1 MKKTFFL
8 YILANLFF
16 CLSLSLLNAQNAQIK
31 SDLKLSLPPEG
42 VSVHQLDNGMEV
54 LLIENKGLPMT
65 GVNVVVKT
73 GSAYE
78 TYATS
83 GMSHMLE
90 HLLFDGTD
98 SLTQKELY
106 DATDLIGAYNNANTG
121 AYYTNYM
128 MVTPTEYIRKGM
140 EIQADMLFHSVLSVE
155 KFEKEKGIV
164 LEEIAQNLSNES
176 SQKERNIQSILYAG
190 HALSLP
196 TLGTYST
203 IESMQRDSVFA
214 YYKNNYVPNNMIM
227 SVIGNFDTDSMLF
240 MIKQI
245 YGKEPP
251 NLVKYVTYPDW
262 SVGLT
267 LPEEISDKAGKI
279 YQRSYNGEN
288 LILQLFY
295 PLPPL
300 WSDTYF
306 NILDEILSKVSP
318 NLTDSLSTKFEN
330 IKKSFEMETLHSPIK
345 NFLKVSAV
353 IENKN
358 QLNDMTN
365 AINLLVKKLKFQISD
380 ENLKFLATANK
391 TSFLKNLEKPHMFG
405 IYNASLFAVGGIDA
419 VLESYST
426 SAYFEAAEEMSSYF
440 IWEDPIIILQTPEM
454 ESKAYHQN
462 QNRNARLFFDKSS
475 GLTLVA
481 KENPNSSL
489 LAIHI
494 LLKYKAQYE
503 SQSGK
508 DAIRILHDCLGQRLN
523 STENQMLSNQYGL
536 TYTVNDNPFIPMDD
550 IYLNPDFSYIRVES
564 LAEDVK
570 GVIDYIKN
578 QLSDFKPTMDEFQR
592 AVIKNAQLSVG
603 MGGSKANDIFT
614 NTYKALIY
622 EPPKYKINTDSVTY
636 DTMNKLAAAYFHPS
650 NMIVSVVSPLPADSI
665 HSLFQWQTKAPPT
678 YFKIENKPYMIS
690 LKTQTKPVFKEIN
703 SDEAQSFLFWGFTTR
718 IEEKEKPALKALD
731 LLLSDY
737 IIFNVREKQGRAYR
751 MRAGVDIVGNMALF
765 EFNLGTRPANIDS
778 LIPQI
783 PGFFDPTVVES
794 FKEYDLKKSL
804 NMYLGRMMFL
814 RLSSINQCYYLGY
827 SEYFYNDINYDADF
841 HAALK
846 NVTLDEVKAVAQ
858 KYMIIK
864 NPVTVIVR

>member
-1 MKKTFFL
+1 MKKISILFT
-8 YILANLFF
+8 LANIFF
-16 CLSLSLLNAQNAQIK
+16 CLSVSLLNAQNRQIK
-31 SDLKLSLPPEG
+31 SDLKLALPPEG

-78 TYATS
+78 TYSTS

-98 SLTQKELY
+98 SLTQKQLY
-106 DATDLIGAYNNANTG
+106 DATDLIGAYSNANTG
-121 AYYTNYM
+121 AYYTNFM

-140 EIQADMLFHSVLSVE
+140 EIQADMLFHSVLSVD

-164 LEEIAQNLSNES
+164 LEEIAQSLSNES
-176 SQKERNIQSILYAG
+176 SQKERNIQSVMYEG

-227 SVIGNFDTDSMLF
+227 SVIGNFETDSMF
-240 MIKQI
+240 SMIKQI
-245 YGKEPP
+245 YGNEPP
-251 NLVKYVTYPDW
+251 NLVKYFTYPGW
-262 SVGLT
+262 SVGLN
-267 LPEEISDKAGKI
+267 LPEEISDRAGKV
-279 YQRSYNGEN
+279 YQRSYNGKD
-288 LILQLFY
+288 LILELFY

-300 WSDTYF
+300 WSEPYF

-318 NLTDSLSTKFEN
+318 NLADSLSTRFEN
-330 IKKSFEMETLHSPIK
+330 INKSFEMETLHSPIK

-353 IENKN
+353 VENKN

-365 AINLLVKKLKFQISD
+365 AINLAVKKLKFQISD

-391 TSFLKNLEKPHMFG
+391 TNFLKNLEKPHMFG
-405 IYNASLFAVGGIDA
+405 IYNASIFAVRGTDA

-426 SAYFEAAEEMSSYF
+426 SAYLKAAEEMSSYF
-440 IWEDPIIILQTPEM
+440 IWEDPIILLQTPEM
-454 ESKAYHQN
+454 ESTAHHQN
-462 QNRNARLFFDKSS
+462 KEKNAQLFLDKSS

-481 KENPNSSL
+481 KENQNSAL
-489 LAIHI
+489 LAIHL

-503 SQSGK
+503 SQAGK

-564 LAEDVK
+564 LADDVK

-578 QLSDFKPTMDEFQR
+578 QLSDFEPTRDEFQR
-592 AVIKNAQLSVG
+592 AVVKNEQLSAG
-603 MGGSKANDIFT
+603 MGGSKTNDIFT
-614 NTYKALIY
+614 NTYKELIY
-622 EPPKYKINTDSVTY
+622 EPPKYKENTDPVTY
-636 DTMNKLAAAYFHPS
+636 DTMNKLAAEYFNPS
-650 NMIVSVVSPLPADSI
+650 NMIVSVVSSLSADSI
-665 HSLFQWQTKAPPT
+665 HSLFQWPTKTQST
-678 YFKIENKPYMIS
+678 YFRIEKKPYMIS
-690 LKTQTKPVFKEIN
+690 LKTQTEPVLKEIN
-703 SDEAQSFLFWGFTTR
+703 SGEEQSFLFWGVTTD
-718 IEEKEKPALKALD
+718 IEEKDKPALMALD

-737 IIFNVREKQGRAYR
+737 IVFNVREKQGRAYR
-751 MRAGVDIVGNMALF
+751 MRAGVDIVGNKALF

-783 PGFFDPTVVES
+783 PGFFVPKVVES

-804 NMYLGRMMFL
+804 NMYLGRMMFR

-827 SEYFYNDINYDADF
+827 SAYFYNDIHYDANF
-841 HAALK
+841 LAALK
-846 NVTLDEVKAVAQ
+846 NVTLEEVKTAAQ

-864 NPVTVIVR
+864 NPVTVIAR